1 MKTDMIASSGP
12 ELLSKF
18 PMSRRGFW
26 HSQTMTIARFTLL
39 IYLKSAWSWGELI
52 FVVSMAGVLF
62 KFPGDVN
69 YYAGVANGIL
79 SFTAFVG
86 TAILVHRSM
95 TARLY
100 LPLSRL
106 HSRAAYMRGVI
117 IAAAVLRIP
126 LYLAFQISALAL
138 AGITGATFGN
148 MLIAALGGITLSI
161 VASVITAT
169 FSPPQATRMARII
182 LLTWFAVMLYSST
195 SAPLA
200 AVIEFTRIP
209 LAPLAACYTAT
220 LTGVVTL
227 WTLAGFVLSCGYV
240 IGLTWLAS
248 HWLERRD
255 LILH

>member
-1 MKTDMIASSGP
+1 MKTDMTATSGP
-12 ELLSKF
+12 ELLSNF
-18 PMSRRGFW
+18 PTTRSNFW

-62 KFPGDVN
+62 KYPGDLN
-69 YYAGVANGIL
+69 YYAGVANGVL
-79 SFTAFVG
+79 CFTAFVG
-86 TAILVHRSM
+86 TAILVHRSVS
-95 TARLY
+95 ARLY

-106 HSRAAYMRGVI
+106 SSRAAYMRGVI
-117 IAAAVLRIP
+117 IAAAGLRIP
-126 LYLAFQISALAL
+126 LYLAFQASALAL
-138 AGITGATFGN
+138 RGITGANFEN

-161 VASVITAT
+161 VTSVLTAT
-169 FSPPQATRMARII
+169 FSPPQATRLARII
-182 LLTWFAVMLYSST
+182 LLAWFAVMLYSST

-220 LTGVVTL
+220 LTGVVTF
-227 WTLAGFVLSCGYV
+227 WTLLGFVLSCGYML
-240 IGLTWLAS
+240 GLTWLAS
-248 HWLERRD
+248 HWLGQRD